1 MKNVRHLRKLPLA
14 CAQRKWVR
22 RCQGAALAG
31 MIVMMSGMQTGI
43 AWAAGPG
50 ETGTAAVNQGGPGS
64 SSQNTGGSSNSG
76 AASTYSD
83 VWKKVGG
90 FYRMPDGSAIEN
102 VLARGIDVSRWQ
114 GDINWG
120 QVAAD
125 DVSFVMLGTRS
136 KGAVDPYFHKNIQEA
151 SNAGVKVGVYIYS
164 LAMNPEQAQQEA
176 DFVLDLI
183 KDYPVSY
190 PVAFDMED
198 STQGVL
204 SKDELAAIA
213 NAFGQRI
220 SDAGYYPIIYA
231 NDNWLANKLDM
242 SKMNFP
248 VWVARYSA
256 RPVYQSPV
264 MWQATSTGSV
274 NGIGGNV
281 DIDFQFKDFSGVIP
295 ANLWRTIGGRTYY
308 YQNHAMQKN
317 TWIDDGDGWY
327 YMDGEGLASK
337 GWLTQNDKRYYLDET
352 TGKMQYGWKDQDGS
366 RYYLG
371 SSGAASKGWVNDNG
385 AWYFMDQS
393 SGVMKTGWIDEGGS
407 RFFLENDGR
416 MAVGWT
422 NQDNKWY
429 YMDGSGAMTRGW
441 IDVDGSRYYMNG
453 DGTMKTGWLEDGG
466 SWYYLRGN
474 GAMATGWREMDG
486 TWYYLDNSGR
496 MLTNWQAIDG
506 SWYYFDGQGHM
517 AKGLT
522 EVNGVKYYLSPE
534 DGRMAANT
542 NVTVGDVNYTADGSG
557 ALTEV
562 PADQGQPQDGGQ
574 GNAPGGGSQGNAP
587 DGGSQGQPGAPEGS
601 GQSQGSQE
609 APGQSGSGE
618 KKTGVNGGPGV

>member
-1 MKNVRHLRKLPLA
+1 MKNVRHMRKVPPA
-14 CAQRKWVR
+14 SAQRRWVR

-31 MIVMMSGMQTGI
+31 MIAMMSGMQAGT
-43 AWAAGPG
+43 AWAVGPG
-50 ETGTAAVNQGGPGS
+50 ETGTSTVNQGGPGS
-64 SSQNTGGSSNSG
+64 PSQNTGGSTGTTAVDPN
-76 AASTYSD
+76 

-102 VLARGIDVSRWQ
+102 VLHRGIDVSRWQ
-114 GDINWG
+114 GDINWS

-164 LAMNPEQAQQEA
+164 LAMNPEEAVQEA

-256 RPVYQSPV
+256 KPKYPNPV

-308 YQNHAMQKN
+308 YQNYAMQKN
-317 TWIDDGDGWY
+317 TWIDDGNGWY
-327 YMDGEGLASK
+327 YMDNEGQASK
-337 GWLTQNDKRYYLDET
+337 GWMTQNDKFYYLDET
-352 TGKMQYGWKDQDGS
+352 TGKMQYGWQEKDGK
-366 RYYLG
+366 RYYMG
-371 SSGAASKGWVNDNG
+371 SNGAASKGWVNDNN
-385 AWYFMDQS
+385 AWYYMDQDTC
-393 SGVMKTGWIDEGGS
+393 VMKTGWLDADGS

-429 YMDGSGAMTRGW
+429 YMDGSGAM
-441 IDVDGSRYYMNG
+441 
-453 DGTMKTGWLEDGG
+453 KTGWLEDGG

-486 TWYYLDNSGR
+486 SWYYLDNSGR
-496 MLTNWQAIDG
+496 MQTNWQAIDG
-506 SWYYFDGQGHM
+506 SWYYFDGQGRM

-542 NVTVGDVNYTADGSG
+542 TVTVGDVTYTADGSG
-557 ALTEV
+557 ALSEV
-562 PADQGQPQDGGQ
+562 QPETPADQGQTQDGGQ
-574 GNAPGGGSQGNAP
+574 NQSGAPGDSGQSQG
-587 DGGSQGQPGAPEGS
+587 SAPEGS
-601 GQSQGSQE
+601 GQSQGTQE
-609 APGQSGSGE
+609 APGQNGSGE
-618 KKTGVNGGPGV
+618 VKTGVNGGPGVR